1 MPINAAKRKSLGDVP
16 IGRPMSFKMPNGRV
30 MSVRLGQRNTESTD
44 KPLPEHPHVSM
55 RTAGKMVVNINRLSH
70 SSKQTSEGVDG
81 TGTSSGSK
89 KSSWKSD
96 DDEAPLIVEM
106 TSM

>member
-1 MPINAAKRKSLGDVP
+1 MPINVAKHKSLGDVP
-16 IGRPMSFKMPNGRV
+16 NGRPMSFRMPNGRV
-30 MSVRLGQRNTESTD
+30 MSVRMGQRNTESTD

-55 RTAGKMVVNINRLSH
+55 RQAGKMMVNINRMTH
-70 SSKQTSEGVDG
+70 SSKQSEGV

-89 KSSWKSD
+89 KSWKSD

>member
-1 MPINAAKRKSLGDVP
+1 MPINAAKHKSLGDVP
-16 IGRPMSFKMPNGRV
+16 NGRPMSFRMPNGRV
-30 MSVRLGQRNTESTD
+30 MSVRMGQRNTESTD

-55 RTAGKMVVNINRLSH
+55 RQAGKMMVNINRMTH
-70 SSKQTSEGVDG
+70 SSKQSERVDG

>member
-1 MPINAAKRKSLGDVP
+1 
-16 IGRPMSFKMPNGRV
+16 
-30 MSVRLGQRNTESTD
+30 
-44 KPLPEHPHVSM
+44 M
-55 RTAGKMVVNINRLSH
+55 RTAGKMVVNINRLTH
-70 SSKQTSEGVDG
+70 SSKQSSEGVDG